1 MNRWSYHRLP
11 SLGLAVIDEIAVVTA
26 FKPRLGEQGAHRT
39 LFQHRETYKF
49 MPNRAFK
56 EDYSLAELS
65 EVVGQ
70 VARRH
75 NITAVYLF
83 GSRARG
89 DNRKNSDYDMIVEVG
104 PGFRAFDIFSF
115 EDELEAIL
123 KCDVGAM
130 TASVLRDDTD
140 FTREILKERIRIYG

>member
-1 MNRWSYHRLP
+1 
-11 SLGLAVIDEIAVVTA
+11 
-26 FKPRLGEQGAHRT
+26 
-39 LFQHRETYKF
+39 
-49 MPNRAFK
+49 MPDRASK
-56 EDYSLAELS
+56 EDCSLEELS
-65 EVVGQ
+65 EIVGQ

-89 DNRKNSDYDMIVEVG
+89 DNRRNSDYDMIVEIG
-104 PGFRAFDIFSF
+104 PGFRAFDIFAF
-115 EDELEAIL
+115 EDELEDIL

-140 FTREILKERIRIYG
+140 FTREVLKERIRIYG